1 MPLLELLAWLMIA
14 GGLLVL
20 VASIALAFSIKNE
33 VETDPVLLPGE
44 LTSWRSQQ
52 LPTSSEPISKPKMP
66 DLDCERGPPS

>member
-20 VASIALAFSIKNE
+20 MASIALAFSIKNE
-33 VETDPVLLPGE
+33 VETAPVLLPGE

-52 LPTSSEPISKPKMP
+52 LRTSSEPISKTKKP
-66 DLDCERGPPS
+66 DLEL

>member
-20 VASIALAFSIKNE
+20 MASIALAFSIKNE

-52 LPTSSEPISKPKMP
+52 LGADFQDEKA
-66 DLDCERGPPS
+66 GPRFVKGA